1 MDKPELIYFDLQGRA
16 TLTRIMLRMS
26 GCEWKDT
33 RIPANK
39 TAWAEQKP
47 KFENDAL
54 GSVPVLK
61 INGQFFCQSE
71 AIADWAADKAGL
83 RSEDPVRRM
92 QVHFTIN
99 CFKLTLLLQEKM
111 IAETFKEVLEKALMG
126 SMAEATKQLGNVREL
141 GSFYLV
147 NKQIQIVFRS

>member
-26 GCEWKDT
+26 GSEWKDT

-39 TAWAEQKP
+39 TAWAEQKA
-47 KFENDAL
+47 KFEKDAL

-61 INGQFFCQSE
+61 TNGQVFCQSE

-83 RSEDPVRRM
+83 RSDDPVRRM
-92 QVHFTIN
+92 QVH
-99 CFKLTLLLQEKM
+99 LQ
-111 IAETFKEVLEKALMG
+111 
-126 SMAEATKQLGNVREL
+126 
-141 GSFYLV
+141 
-147 NKQIQIVFRS
+147 